1 MSERQVFMRRVMT
14 GLIFGILFWGVFL
27 YAPPIFF
34 SLLLA
39 LVALLIA
46 SFEWTNFYNINSW
59 SFWLILPVYPLL
71 PFGLLI
77 AMNHVQA
84 YRILLIFLFAIAF
97 AHDTGSYIVGKMIGK
112 NKIWPAISPNKTW
125 EGFWGGY
132 IFACVAMI
140 LICFE
145 QVIHMAYPTMFVFTL
160 MTCTL
165 SFLGDIFES
174 SFKRRAHIKD
184 SGTMLPGHGGF
195 LDRFDG
201 ILFTT
206 YFFFVFKTYI
216 LSLMSF

>member
-1 MSERQVFMRRVMT
+1 MTERQVFMRRVIT

-27 YAPPIFF
+27 YAPPILF

-46 SFEWTNFYNINSW
+46 SFEWTNFYNIDSW
-59 SFWLILPVYPLL
+59 SFWLILPIYPLL
-71 PFGLLI
+71 PFALLI
-77 AMNHVQA
+77 AMNHVAA
-84 YRILLIFLFAIAF
+84 YRPLLFFLFAIAF

-112 NKIWPAISPNKTW
+112 HKIWPAISPNKTW

-132 IFACVAMI
+132 VFACIAML

-145 QVIHMAYPTMFVFTL
+145 QGISMHYPIMFAFTL
-160 MTCTL
+160 VTCTL

-206 YFFFVFKTYI
+206 YFFFLFKATI
-216 LSLMSF
+216 LSFIQ